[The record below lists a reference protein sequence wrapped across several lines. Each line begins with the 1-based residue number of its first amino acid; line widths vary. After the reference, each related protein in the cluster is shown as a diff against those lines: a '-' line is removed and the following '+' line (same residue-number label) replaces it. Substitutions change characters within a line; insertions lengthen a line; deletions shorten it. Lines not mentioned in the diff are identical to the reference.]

1 MRAASDVLF
10 FMHIG
15 KTAGSYLNQC
25 FMKAFGPDQVLE
37 FCQDFIGPTYDT
49 ASIANFRGKA
59 VISGHLYLPDWT
71 EFSRIHGLEA
81 RLATVLRSPLHQIA
95 SAMRY
100 LDGFND
106 PSRHAATNSMHPLL
120 HEVVLRL
127 AKVDFADAG
136 SIDAFL
142 TTLTPL
148 GVQMFDN
155 QQSRFFLCKERGDT
169 TGFLTRSEPV
179 TLDAVPRLIDAVA
192 QFDLVGLTERLPET
206 LGFMSDLVQRP
217 ILPLDT
223 RINESMSPRRIDLE
237 DEWVRRV
244 LGKRTIVDEWLYR
257 YVADRFAPKLHRVG
271 GAGAHETTGEG
282 AAATA

>member
-25 FMKAFGPDQVLE
+25 FTEAFGSDHVLE
-37 FCQDFIGPTYDT
+37 FCQDFIDPTYNT
-49 ASIANFRGKA
+49 PIIEQFRGMA
-59 VISGHLYLPDWT
+59 VVSGHLYLADWT

-81 RLATVLRSPLHQIA
+81 RLATVVRSPLHQIV

-106 PSRHAATNSMHPLL
+106 PSRHAARDIMHPLL
-120 HEVVLRL
+120 REVVLSL
-127 AKVDFADAG
+127 AKVDFKDAG

-142 TTLTPL
+142 TALTPV
-148 GVQMFDN
+148 GVHLFDN
-155 QQSRFFLCKERGDT
+155 NQSRFFICKERGDT
-169 TGFLTRSEPV
+169 HGFMARDEPV

-192 QFDLVGLTERLPET
+192 RFDLVGLTERLPET
-206 LGFMSDLVQRP
+206 LGFMSDLVRRP

-244 LGKRTIVDEWLYR
+244 LGKRIIVDDWLYR
-257 YVADRFAPKLHRVG
+257 HVADRFAEEFRRASA
-271 GAGAHETTGEG
+271 AGTIGEG
-282 AAATA
+282 AAAATV